1 MGALSK
7 IESAGFSVSLM
18 GESMAISPASN
29 LTQTQKDFLKSHRA
43 EIIAELKSKTLSA
56 AYRNKLLDY
65 MAAIGETDQDII
77 DEFIDRCAYD
87 TDALAWALSWAD
99 RTLFFADDRR
109 HCAECSN
116 LSGGRCL
123 AAWRG
128 EIVASR
134 HWRPID
140 DIPRRC
146 AGYSS
151 KRM

>member
-65 MAAIGETDQDII
+65 MAAIGETD
-77 DEFIDRCAYD
+77 
-87 TDALAWALSWAD
+87 
-99 RTLFFADDRR
+99 
-109 HCAECSN
+109 
-116 LSGGRCL
+116 
-123 AAWRG
+123 
-128 EIVASR
+128 
-134 HWRPID
+134 
-140 DIPRRC
+140 
-146 AGYSS
+146 
-151 KRM
+151 